1 MAELDGKVAVV
12 TGGASGIGEAT
23 VRQFVEEGAKVV
35 IADMQQERGQ
45 NLADE
50 LGDAAVFAAVEV
62 RQEEQIKA
70 AIGTAVENGAASIA
84 SSTIPGSAACSARS
98 RISQS
103 KSST

>member
-50 LGDAAVFAAVEV
+50 LGDAAVFVAVESV
-62 RQEEQIKA
+62 RK
-70 AIGTAVENGAASIA
+70 SR
-84 SSTIPGSAACSARS
+84 PKPRSAPPSKVGPPRLHLQQCRVRRRARRS
-98 RISQS
+98 RISRS